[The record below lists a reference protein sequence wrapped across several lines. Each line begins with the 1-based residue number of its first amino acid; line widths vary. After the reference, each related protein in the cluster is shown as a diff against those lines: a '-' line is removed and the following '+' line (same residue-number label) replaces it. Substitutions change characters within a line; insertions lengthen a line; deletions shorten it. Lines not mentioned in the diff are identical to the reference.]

1 MAEHP
6 IQGMMD
12 TSMEKIRQMLD
23 VNTILGDPITTPDGT
38 TVIPVTKISFGFGS
52 GGSDIGA
59 KNPKDLFGGG
69 AGAGVTMQ
77 PVAFLVISG
86 GDVKLLQLSSD
97 DNAVASIVN
106 AAPGLIDKLKETFSK
121 SDADKAKE

>member
-23 VNTILGDPITTPDGT
+23 VNTIMGDPIITPDGT
-38 TVIPVTKISFGFGS
+38 TVIPVTKVSFGFGS
-52 GGSDIGA
+52 GGSDISA

-86 GDVKLLQLSSD
+86 SDVKLLQLSSD
-97 DNAVASIVN
+97 DNAVASLVN

-121 SDADKAKE
+121 SETDKTKE

>member
-12 TSMEKIRQMLD
+12 TSMEKIRQMLV
-23 VNTILGDPITTPDGT
+23 VNTIMGDPITTPDGT
-38 TVIPVTKISFGFGS
+38 TVIPVTKVSFGFGS
-52 GGSDIGA
+52 GGSDISA

-77 PVAFLVISG
+77 PVAFLVISN
-86 GDVKLLQLSSD
+86 GDVKLLQLSGD

-106 AAPGLIDKLKETFSK
+106 AAPGLIDKLKQTFSK
-121 SDADKAKE
+121 QDTDKEKE